1 MNVYTLKYLKL
12 WENFEEGKVNTEL
25 ILKCIKSGGTIF
37 AYPVSNLKDNN
48 EENPKEL
55 KPTDFDEKTGKV
67 TVEFDNEEY
76 EVDLSKVKKV
86 NLTK

>member
-25 ILKCIKSGGTIF
+25 ILKCIKNGGTIF
-37 AYPVSNLKDNN
+37 AYPVSNLIDND
-48 EENPKEL
+48 EDNPKEL

-67 TVEFDNEEY
+67 TVEFDNKEY

-86 NLTK
+86 NLSQ

>member
-12 WENFEEGKVNTEL
+12 WENFEEGKVNKEL
-25 ILKCIKSGGTIF
+25 ILKCIKNGVTIF
-37 AYPVSNLKDNN
+37 AYPVSNLIDND
-48 EENPKEL
+48 EDNPKEL

-67 TVEFDNEEY
+67 TVEFDNKEY

-86 NLTK
+86 NLSQ